1 MVEYHVIS
9 HIDVYN
15 MYGLQ
20 AEDEENDRVVGTSLK
35 MKNRKVNIIFSDFR
49 VKEKYQ
55 RKITMARSIV
65 KE

>member
-1 MVEYHVIS
+1 L
-9 HIDVYN
+9 
-15 MYGLQ
+15 YGLQ
-20 AEDEENDRVVGTSLK
+20 AGDEENDRVGTSLK

-55 RKITMARSIV
+55 RKITTAGSIV